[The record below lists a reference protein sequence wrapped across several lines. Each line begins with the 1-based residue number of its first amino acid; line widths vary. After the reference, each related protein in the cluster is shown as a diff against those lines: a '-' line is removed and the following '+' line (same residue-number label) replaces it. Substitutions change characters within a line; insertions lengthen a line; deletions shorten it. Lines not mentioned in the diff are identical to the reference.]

1 MGGSMIARLV
11 ALLVLLAASPAMAQT
26 MNAEAAK
33 RFVTGKLF
41 AFNCIDGSRGLG
53 RIYVDGSVIGTV
65 QFNGSGPVKS
75 VWLPPGTLRVKGEAI
90 CASLKGLSFE
100 PCFNLTRTGGET
112 FRGAV
117 NGLGM
122 VAYCDFTRRMSVAG
136 LGPRPYLGEPITLD
150 APAGAAHEHR

>member
-1 MGGSMIARLV
+1 MIARLL
-11 ALLVLLAASPAMAQT
+11 ALLAVFATSGSALAQS

-33 RFVTGKLF
+33 RFVSGKLF
-41 AFNCIDGSRGLG
+41 AFNCVDGSRGLG
-53 RIYVDGSVIGTV
+53 RIFADGSVIGTV

-75 VWLPPGTLRVKGEAI
+75 VWLPPGTLRVKGEAV

-100 PCFNLTRTGGET
+100 PCFNLSRTGEQS
-112 FRGAV
+112 FRGSV

-136 LGPRPYLGEPITLD
+136 LGSRPYLGEPITLE
-150 APAGAAHEHR
+150 APAAATHEHR

>member
-1 MGGSMIARLV
+1 MISRLV
-11 ALLVLLAASPAMAQT
+11 ALLVLLATSPAMAQT
-26 MNAEAAK
+26 MNAEVAK

-53 RIYVDGSVIGTV
+53 RIYADGSVIGTI

-100 PCFNLTRTGGET
+100 PCFNRNRTGEQG
-112 FRGAV
+112 FRGHSQGWIASRIAI
-117 NGLGM
+117 L
-122 VAYCDFTRRMSVAG
+122 C
-136 LGPRPYLGEPITLD
+136 
-150 APAGAAHEHR
+150 GA

>member
-1 MGGSMIARLV
+1 MIARLV

-33 RFVTGKLF
+33 R
-41 AFNCIDGSRGLG
+41 
-53 RIYVDGSVIGTV
+53 YVDGSVIGTV
-65 QFNGSGPVKS
+65 QFNGSGPMKS

-117 NGLGM
+117 NGFGM